1 MRSRPDLAR
10 RSGNVGMVQIR
21 IGTTV
26 FDTRRRPLVIALVDA
41 AERAG
46 AGFITAAKEA
56 AGHGADLVATDAAT
70 VTEGLPSALAGVGVG
85 CVGVARSVSD
95 IDLLLARGVTALHW
109 KGPGPFPRR
118 SIAGPEPVWVMAA
131 STPTPHPD
139 PTNPSTDAVVVS
151 GDVAA
156 LGQIP
161 PGVVG
166 LVDLSTDSDRA
177 ATAAL
182 VTVALSAG
190 ASGFVTTLP
199 SAVRRAAHV
208 IRAVEHAE

>member
-1 MRSRPDLAR
+1 
-10 RSGNVGMVQIR
+10 MVQVR
-21 IGTTV
+21 IGTTA
-26 FDTRRRPLVIALVDA
+26 FDTRRRPLVLALVDA

-46 AGFITAAKEA
+46 GGVVTAAKEA
-56 AGHGADLVATDAAT
+56 AGHGADLVAIDAT
-70 VTEGLPSALAGVGVG
+70 LVTEGLPGELAGVGVG
-85 CVGVARSVSD
+85 CVGVARTSAEVATS
-95 IDLLLARGVTALHW
+95 LARGVAAVYW
-109 KGPGPFPRR
+109 QGPGPAPRR
-118 SIAGPEPVWVMAA
+118 DAAGPDRVWLIAGATGA
-131 STPTPHPD
+131 RNPD
-139 PTNPSTDAVVVS
+139 PATAPPDAAVV
-151 GDVAA
+151 GIDDLAA
-156 LGQIP
+156 LEQLP

-166 LVDLSTDSDRA
+166 LVDLSTVTDRA